1 MVEILRPAQRHFQG
15 TAETARLLRVG
26 APAAPFL
33 TQLLT
38 RGHKIELTNAEGAA
52 HYEAA
57 SALSGEQQR
66 SCVATL

>member
-1 MVEILRPAQRHFQG
+1 VVEILRPAQRHFEAAG
-15 TAETARLLRVG
+15 ETTRLLHAG

-38 RGHKIELTNAEGAA
+38 CGRNIGLTNAEGAA

-57 SALSGEQQR
+57 SALAGEEPR
-66 SCVATL
+66 ICVATI